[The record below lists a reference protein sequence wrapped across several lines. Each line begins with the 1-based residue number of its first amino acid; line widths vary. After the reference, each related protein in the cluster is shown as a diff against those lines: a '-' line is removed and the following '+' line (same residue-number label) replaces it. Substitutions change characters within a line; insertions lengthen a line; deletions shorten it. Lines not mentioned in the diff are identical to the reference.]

1 MPLALSSRCRRAAEG
16 SPHHEHETRSHV
28 IPPGDCSNRRY
39 SGPPSPLPT
48 VDTIDNVTPPRE
60 PRGAMEQPRLM
71 DRVRAAIRARHYS
84 RRTEDAYVI
93 WIRRYIFFHQKKH
106 PAAMGAEEVNAFL
119 TDLAVSRNVSAS
131 TQAQALSALV
141 FLYRH
146 VLDDPLPWLN
156 EIVRATRPR
165 RLPVVLTRE
174 EVRAVLGELSGTS
187 RLVASLLYGS
197 GLRLMEA
204 LRLRIKDVDVAL
216 RMVTVREGKGSKDRR
231 TMLPD
236 ALRDGVREQVEV
248 VRRIHRQD
256 LEAGCGEVWL
266 PNALAEKYPNA
277 SKELGW
283 QYLFPASRIS
293 VDPRSG
299 IRRRHHL
306 EESAV
311 QRAMKEAV
319 RRAGVNKHANCHALR
334 HSFATHLLE
343 EGSDIRTIQELL
355 GHADVK
361 TTMIYT
367 HVLQRVGGRGVRS
380 PLDG

>member
-1 MPLALSSRCRRAAEG
+1 
-16 SPHHEHETRSHV
+16 
-28 IPPGDCSNRRY
+28 
-39 SGPPSPLPT
+39 
-48 VDTIDNVTPPRE
+48 
-60 PRGAMEQPRLM
+60 MEQPRLM